1 MEEQM
6 LETPNLLVTD
16 DDSAFRRVVCEGLVR
31 RGFEVTEARDG
42 REALE
47 LLECS
52 QVHMALLDVHMPRLS
67 GLDVIRH
74 LYESPES
81 PPCILMSAELNDE
94 IRREAQRM
102 RAFEVLSKPVRLQK
116 LTEIVCEALTSVYGW
131 QPRKR

>member
-1 MEEQM
+1 M

-31 RGFEVTEARDG
+31 RGFQVTEARDG

-47 LLECS
+47 LLERS

-81 PPCILMSAELNDE
+81 PPCVLMSAALNDE
-94 IRREAQRM
+94 IRREAERM
-102 RAFEVLSKPVRLQK
+102 RVFDILSKPVRLQK
-116 LTEIVCEALTSVYGW
+116 LTEIVCEALASVYGW
-131 QPRKR
+131 QPTR